1 MNKRRIVCYGDS
13 NTWGYNAET
22 GLRYPDDIRWT
33 QRLAER
39 LGPAWQICE
48 EGLSGRTSV
57 FEDPLFEGLDGL
69 AHLMPILGSHN
80 PIDLLIVMLGTNDC
94 KQRFNATSQN
104 IADGVRRLVQKAQS
118 LAVWRSVPQVL
129 IVAPILIGKDIY
141 SVPRINE
148 GMGIGCAEKS
158 WRLPAL
164 LQATATE
171 CACHYLDANAVV
183 TANTI
188 DHMHFDAESNIR
200 FSDCLAGWIE
210 QTELS
215 W

>member
-1 MNKRRIVCYGDS
+1 M
-13 NTWGYNAET
+13 
-22 GLRYPDDIRWT
+22 P
-33 QRLAER
+33 
-39 LGPAWQICE
+39 PA
-48 EGLSGRTSV
+48 RTS
-57 FEDPLFEGLDGL
+57 P
-69 AHLMPILGSHN
+69 
-80 PIDLLIVMLGTNDC
+80 
-94 KQRFNATSQN
+94 
-104 IADGVRRLVQKAQS
+104 DGVRRLVQKAQS

-148 GMGIGCAEKS
+148 GMGLGCAEKS
-158 WRLPAL
+158 WRLPTL

-188 DHMHFDAESNIR
+188 DHMHFDAESNLR